1 MSIGQS
7 GYRFVL
13 GSSCQAVTFWDIN
26 LGPGVGDILSICF
39 FRKTSY
45 RLCPVVRSSK
55 SNSFVSWRSI
65 CKESYG
71 NALWTNAILVVSII
85 PDLGYRRAGLTWCV
99 AVGDVVIII
108 NSCCITR
115 YGKLAYRVGNF
126 LTICIFRQI
135 GEAVGPVIV
144 SCYGLGVCN
153 YAICKKVDGDAL
165 WTFAIL
171 VVGIVPGFGSGDVEG
186 FWFMSVG
193 DVVAAYACF
202 ITSYRTLSY
211 CISDFSFCI
220 ILRQV
225 LEDIVPVSSLI
236 RSYHLT
242 CSFCSICKKFYS
254 DTCWS
259 DSVLVVCI
267 IPGLRAA
274 DINYSFINVFKSNC
288 INSII
293 TFLDRLAYLQFSVS
307 CICYSYFNSILSSI
321 ISNFGILSLNF

>member
-1 MSIGQS
+1 
-7 GYRFVL
+7 
-13 GSSCQAVTFWDIN
+13 
-26 LGPGVGDILSICF
+26 
-39 FRKTSY
+39 
-45 RLCPVVRSSK
+45 
-55 SNSFVSWRSI
+55 
-65 CKESYG
+65 
-71 NALWTNAILVVSII
+71 
-85 PDLGYRRAGLTWCV
+85 
-99 AVGDVVIII
+99 
-108 NSCCITR
+108 
-115 YGKLAYRVGNF
+115 
-126 LTICIFRQI
+126 
-135 GEAVGPVIV
+135 
-144 SCYGLGVCN
+144 
-153 YAICKKVDGDAL
+153 
-165 WTFAIL
+165 
-171 VVGIVPGFGSGDVEG
+171 
-186 FWFMSVG
+186 MSVG